1 MDEPLSNSPEK
12 YQGVLLTIDG
22 DPEVGEPCMFG
33 KYMFLFVFY
42 CLCYEM
48 EISKNMSE
56 EQVSEKRDP
65 DLNEEEDII
74 MDGSRGGIGGMLLR
88 MVTTRRIFMP

>member
-1 MDEPLSNSPEK
+1 
-12 YQGVLLTIDG
+12 
-22 DPEVGEPCMFG
+22 MFG

-74 MDGSRGGIGGMLLR
+74 MDDSRGGDWRDVAEDGDDKKNIHALR
-88 MVTTRRIFMP
+88 WEVYVK